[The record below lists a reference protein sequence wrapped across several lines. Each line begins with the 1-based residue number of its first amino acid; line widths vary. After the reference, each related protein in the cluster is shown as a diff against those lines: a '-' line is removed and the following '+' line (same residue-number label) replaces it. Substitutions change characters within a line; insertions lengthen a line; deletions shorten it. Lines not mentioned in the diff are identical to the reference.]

1 MKVTLSFEESESQD
15 ISIMIDALRAST
27 TITLALNHFEKII
40 PCFSPE
46 ESFKLK
52 ENIGGIVAGERNGK
66 KIEGFDLG
74 NSPTI
79 IKDYETSEKILIL
92 TTTNGTRAL
101 EKIHCK
107 ALIGSMINA
116 KAVARKSC
124 EIAKTHIE
132 LVMGGVN
139 GDFAIEDFL
148 AAGEI
153 IYEIKKILKDCEVSE
168 YAESAVLASRD
179 YESLKEA
186 FENSKSANILYNLGY
201 ENDVELCCQK
211 NISKNVAIYENHEI
225 KLIKD

>member
-1 MKVTLSFEESESQD
+1 MNFENFVGYLKKEKGYSENTV
-15 ISIMIDALRAST
+15 IAY
-27 TITLALNHFEKII
+27 LNDLNQFEKII

-46 ESFKLK
+46 DAFKLK
-52 ENIGGIVAGERNGK
+52 KEVGGIVAGERNGK

-79 IKDYETSEKILIL
+79 MKDYETDEKLLIL

-101 EKIHCK
+101 EKIQCR

-116 KAVARKSC
+116 KAVAKKSC
-124 EIAKTHIE
+124 ELAETHIE

-153 IYEIKKILKDCEVSE
+153 IHEIKSILKKCEVSE

-186 FENSKSANILYNLGY
+186 FKNSKSANILYNLGY